1 MSGLGTRL
9 WLYGAALAT
18 GSAFSILFTGE
29 TYDGADGGF
38 GALSVVTVI
47 AGHKALLPL
56 LFAAVVAVLVGSAGR
71 WRFVLLL
78 PAMAAYTLVAVYGTD
93 LFSVSGWQGFLRI
106 IWGDV
111 YGAANTMYV
120 QPIPY
125 DLAPGLFVVLVPLV
139 MILVTFAT
147 SATLYEESPVISVAV
162 LGLTIGVLSTISFE
176 DGAGPF
182 FAVFL
187 VCAVGLF
194 LSAGVAGPDGPGR
207 PAVVAGAIV
216 VALVLLVPRMPY
228 SDETVSTGW
237 IDWTR
242 IGTGGTSR
250 LGVQA
255 DVGDYLTAGRE
266 AELLRIR
273 SSEPLLW
280 RGGTMNH
287 FDGVRWSDTTQPA
300 ADDGEEIAP
309 EVETRPVLQRVQVL
323 NAQTDLI
330 FGGYKIVRTSEYL
343 GATPNSDGSWSR
355 DEPFEEG
362 DSYEVLSEIPQPT
375 GAQLRDAGSDYP
387 STVEEK
393 FLQLPEDT
401 PPVVSETA
409 EKIQRRYEPA
419 TPYDRARA
427 IEQYLIYD
435 GGFTYNLDV
444 SYRRADKAVEEFL
457 GEGKEGFCTQ
467 FSTSMAL
474 LLRDMNVPSRVVYGS
489 TSGEEVSQG
498 EYLVRGSNMHT
509 WVEAY
514 FPGVGWYPFN
524 PTPGFSM
531 PDAMQANARRPELP
545 LASGIQAAENT
556 PDRSQLAQARAQQS
570 REQNQDLANQDAT
583 TGAAGENNIPVWP
596 LFVLVPSLI
605 VAAAPVSK
613 RALLARGRPEDLY
626 RDLTGRLR
634 DVLPPNKSIVADSPA
649 LTPTERILLLAGAAG
664 VEEAPMRRFALAYSE
679 HLYSARGGR
688 DHLISA
694 YRDALRAYE
703 GLPRW
708 RRVLG
713 AVNPSSL
720 LARSRKYVSASRT
733 RLGKVLRGRLRR
745 ISQKRR

>member
-18 GSAFSILFTGE
+18 GSAFCILFTGE

-38 GALSVVTVI
+38 GALSVVTII
-47 AGHKALLPL
+47 AGHKAMLPL
-56 LFAAVVAVLVGSAGR
+56 LLAAAVAALVGSAGR

-78 PAMAAYTLVAVYGTD
+78 PAMAAYTVVAVYGTD
-93 LFSVSGWQGFLRI
+93 LFSVSGWQGFFAI

-139 MILVTFAT
+139 MILVAFAT

-187 VCAVGLF
+187 VCAIGLL

-216 VALVLLVPRMPY
+216 VALVLLVPRMPF

-287 FDGVRWSDTTQPA
+287 FDGVRWSDTTQPG
-300 ADDGEEIAP
+300 ADNGEEIAP

-330 FGGYKIVRTSEYL
+330 FGGYKIVRTSEFL
-343 GATPNSDGSWSR
+343 GATPNSDGSWSS

-375 GAQLRDAGSDYP
+375 GAQLRGAGSDYP
-387 STVEEK
+387 SSVEKK

-409 EKIQRRYEPA
+409 DKIQRRYDPA

-457 GEGKEGFCTQ
+457 GDGKEGFCTQ

-474 LLRDMNVPSRVVYGS
+474 LLRDMNVPSRVVYGA

-531 PDAMQANARRPELP
+531 PDAMQANAPRPELP
-545 LASGIQAAENT
+545 LASGIQAAENN
-556 PDRSQLAQARAQQS
+556 PGRSKLAQNRAQQS
-570 REQNQDLANQDAT
+570 REQNQHLANQDAT
-583 TGAAGENNIPVWP
+583 TGGAGENTTPVWL

-605 VAAAPVSK
+605 VAAVPVSK
-613 RALLARGRPEDLY
+613 RALLSRGRPEDLY
-626 RDLTGRLR
+626 RGLTGRLR

-649 LTPTERILLLAGAAG
+649 LTPTERILLLAGATG
-664 VEEAPMRRFALAYSE
+664 VDEAPMRRFALAYSN
-679 HLYSARGGR
+679 HLYSASGGR
-688 DHLISA
+688 DHVVSA

-703 GLPRW
+703 DLPRW
-708 RRVLG
+708 RRALG

-720 LARSRKYVSASRT
+720 LVRSRRYLSARKT
-733 RLGKVLRGRLRR
+733 RFGKVLCGRLRR
-745 ISQKRR
+745 ISRKRR